1 MTIHKV
7 VFSMLIIA
15 FFSLSNLVA
24 EDCGNLIQDEDFIPF
39 HAIIEKEIETELGAL
54 KKGERVVVIRPI
66 DAETIRVNVPRKGF
80 LTLPLN
86 ATSISFEIERAKNTE
101 DPNYRI
107 VPRMSFFLANRVMSG
122 ESSWQD
128 LVHGGM
134 VYRCKRWILLYGNA
148 EMEATRSVVA
158 AANEFYKNLNDSE
171 RKETIFVYMDVPGN
185 KKAIQEL
192 AEDLSPSIQC
202 MPGYL
207 SRSYSKSL
215 DHINQNLKLPQLVEV
230 ASSGRMICQLHG
242 QEQIL
247 DWLQK

>member
-1 MTIHKV
+1 MTIHKI
-7 VFSMLIIA
+7 FLSALIIA
-15 FFSLSNLVA
+15 CFPLSNLVA

-39 HAIIEKEIETELGAL
+39 HAIIETEIETELGAL
-54 KKGERVVVIRPI
+54 KKGEMVVVIRPI
-66 DAETIRVNVPRKGF
+66 DAETIRVNVPRKGL

-86 ATSISFEIERAKNTE
+86 ATSIGSEIERAKNTE

-122 ESSWQD
+122 ESLWQD

-148 EMEATRSVVA
+148 EMEVTRSVVA
-158 AANEFYKNLNDSE
+158 AASEFYKNLNDSE
-171 RKETIFVYMDVPGN
+171 REETIFVYMDVPGN

-215 DHINQNLKLPQLVEV
+215 DHINPNLKLPQLVEV
-230 ASSGRMICQLHG
+230 TSSGRMICQLHG
-242 QEQIL
+242 QEEIL
-247 DWLQK
+247 DWLLK